1 MIITVTC
8 LGVQKISQ
16 RHVGEG
22 PLGGECGGGLQS
34 FVPSNVRLHL
44 VDVVSAVQYS
54 AVQCSA
60 VQCSA
65 VQNSTLHYNTV
76 Q

>member
-44 VDVVSAVQYS
+44 VDVVRAVQYSAVQYS
-54 AVQCSA
+54 AVQY
-60 VQCSA
+60 
-65 VQNSTLHYNTV
+65 STEQYNKTII
-76 Q
+76 QRR

>member
-44 VDVVSAVQYS
+44 VDVVRAVQYS
-54 AVQCSA
+54 TVQCSTE
-60 VQCSA
+60 QYS
-65 VQNSTLHYNTV
+65 TV
-76 Q
+76 QYSTVQYST

>member
-44 VDVVSAVQYS
+44 VDVVRAVQYS
-54 AVQCSA
+54 
-60 VQCSA
+60 
-65 VQNSTLHYNTV
+65 TV
-76 Q
+76 